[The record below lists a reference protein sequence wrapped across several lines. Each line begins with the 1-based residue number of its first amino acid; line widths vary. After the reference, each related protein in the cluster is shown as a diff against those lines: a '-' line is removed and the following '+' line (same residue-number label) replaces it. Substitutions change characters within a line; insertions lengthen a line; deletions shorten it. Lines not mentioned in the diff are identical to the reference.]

1 MRTHKP
7 ETTEELERQLADYVG
22 RWASRQAPPAP
33 ERPPDVRY
41 GRTIRTVYGLLAV
54 GLIGWAP
61 NAWLENPDEC
71 QHPTGYPIT
80 CYYPGM
86 PEGSNQHPASQYTE
100 YVHETYGFYPNDA
113 ASRLSGKIG
122 A

>member
-33 ERPPDVRY
+33 KRPPDVRY
-41 GRTIRTVYGLLAV
+41 GRTIRTVYGFLAV

-61 NAWLENPDEC
+61 NAWLESPDEC
-71 QHPTGYPIT
+71 QHPTGYAVT
-80 CYYPGM
+80 CYVPGTT
-86 PEGSNQHPASQYTE
+86 GTN
-100 YVHETYGFYPNDA
+100 HEPGAFFAEAIHENYGFYPYSSNG
-113 ASRLSGKIG
+113 LTGKVG
-122 A
+122 V